1 MTPRAAVRLFA
12 FAILSL
18 AAACATSSKVLQ
30 DDLTTPADLRAP
42 ALGAVTFR
50 FDDWANA
57 EPYDVQK
64 ARENEAEWVKTI
76 GEAFSERAARKFPGG
91 GEPSKVDI
99 AIIDLDA
106 GSKTARYFV
115 GFGAGAGMIVA
126 DVTVAGHGSFRITSK
141 VSGGWFGGSFLT
153 ALRKLGREIA
163 DHLAER
169 AGR

>member
-1 MTPRAAVRLFA
+1 MPKSIARLLPLLFA
-12 FAILSL
+12 L
-18 AAACATSSKVLQ
+18 AAGCATSSKVLE
-30 DDLTTPADLRAP
+30 DKLTTPGDLRAP

-50 FDDWANA
+50 FDEWANA

-64 ARENEAEWVKTI
+64 ARECEAEWAKAI
-76 GEAFSERAARKFPGG
+76 GEAFTERTKRKFPGG
-91 GEPSKVDI
+91 GEPAKVDI

-115 GFGAGAGMIVA
+115 GFGAGAGMVVA
-126 DVTVAGHGSFRITSK
+126 DVTVAGHGTFRITSK

-169 AGR
+169 ASR